1 MEGVMQE
8 TLYMDFYLENKFF
21 ILIGSLCL
29 FLLFLK
35 RKEFTNKYINYLAGS
50 AFGVYLIHCNCF
62 FIASIWSIFKVKSYY
77 NSPYLFIIGIL
88 LTLLLYIVCSGIDI
102 IRRLTIEKLWIW
114 IIDNKLN
121 SLPKWIEDKTDALI
135 EKFI

>member
-8 TLYMDFYLENKFF
+8 TLYMGFYLENKFF

-35 RKEFTNKYINYLAGS
+35 R
-50 AFGVYLIHCNCF
+50 
-62 FIASIWSIFKVKSYY
+62 SIWSIFKVKSYY